1 MHRKGP
7 LCFKMQVF
15 FIKTNGCFRNQSGN
29 ENKNKTIWLNT
40 HFIDWNKKMAQNWA
54 THKKQNLER
63 GDCAQRK
70 KSILLAMRNR
80 DLIGFQLGY
89 TSYVLKTFRTFCLL
103 NETLPIGLC
112 RRLSKSSWA
121 QTIML
126 DAVVRFIPSFAWTAL
141 SGFSPPG
148 YPFLPKSPLR
158 VFNLP
163 GVQFFS
169 FITPNFCPN
178 LSLFLGSPGYPF
190 FAWTL
195 YSFLSS
201 GFLSRSIF

>member
-1 MHRKGP
+1 
-7 LCFKMQVF
+7 
-15 FIKTNGCFRNQSGN
+15 
-29 ENKNKTIWLNT
+29 
-40 HFIDWNKKMAQNWA
+40 MAQNWA

-70 KSILLAMRNR
+70 KFILLAMRNR
-80 DLIGFQLGY
+80 DFIGFQLGY
-89 TSYVLKTFRTFCLL
+89 TPYVLKTLRAFCLL
-103 NETLPIGLC
+103 NMTLLIDHCRGL
-112 RRLSKSSWA
+112 SMSYPK

-126 DAVVRFIPSFAWTAL
+126 DAVVRFNPSFSWTAL

-169 FITPNFCPN
+169 FIIPNFCPN
-178 LSLFLGSPGYPF
+178 LSLFLGSPGCPF

-195 YSFLSS
+195 YSFFFVQRVSFTKYFLTASAFTGNGKSSSSVVINNKVLSDGTLLTPNGHS
-201 GFLSRSIF
+201 